1 MARGLPLWVICGG
14 ASALAETV
22 GNSCLVY
29 RRDMSKQEGGIGLY
43 GVVLVTVGAPERFL
57 EGQTYGYVHSFAA
70 RKNEPY

>member
-14 ASALAETV
+14 ASALAESV
-22 GNSCLVY
+22 WNSWLVY
-29 RRDMSKQEGGIGLY
+29 RKDMSKQEGGIGLY